1 MGILGQHQKNVPIEC
16 LDVFNEELALSGEFS
31 IPCFGVE
38 AYFSVGTG
46 SSEIRFW
53 NTTSVEAILEG
64 SKEAR
69 EGAKKAKKN
78 EKLGECRKKKFFG
91 GFENNFTDN
100 IELKDKLHSSDEEG
114 EGDEDEEN
122 KKDDEDEKQNSDE
135 AGPKDSD
142 SLR

>member
-1 MGILGQHQKNVPIEC
+1 M
-16 LDVFNEELALSGEFS
+16 
-31 IPCFGVE
+31 
-38 AYFSVGTG
+38 GTG

-91 GFENNFTDN
+91 GFETNFTDD

-114 EGDEDEEN
+114 DSDENNDED
-122 KKDDEDEKQNSDE
+122 KKDQKGAEDENENSDE

-142 SLR
+142 SLRYR

>member
-1 MGILGQHQKNVPIEC
+1 M
-16 LDVFNEELALSGEFS
+16 
-31 IPCFGVE
+31 
-38 AYFSVGTG
+38 
-46 SSEIRFW
+46 
-53 NTTSVEAILEG
+53 EG

-91 GFENNFTDN
+91 GFESNFTDD
-100 IELKDKLHSSDEEG
+100 IELKEKLHSSDEEG
-114 EGDEDEEN
+114 EGDEDEESKN
-122 KKDDEDEKQNSDE
+122 DEKQNSDE

>member
-1 MGILGQHQKNVPIEC
+1 M
-16 LDVFNEELALSGEFS
+16 
-31 IPCFGVE
+31 
-38 AYFSVGTG
+38 GTG

-91 GFENNFTDN
+91 GFESNFTDD

-114 EGDEDEEN
+114 EGDVEDKEDNE
-122 KKDDEDEKQNSDE
+122 DDQGEKENSDE
-135 AGPKDSD
+135 AGPKDS
-142 SLR
+142 LR

>member
-1 MGILGQHQKNVPIEC
+1 M
-16 LDVFNEELALSGEFS
+16 
-31 IPCFGVE
+31 
-38 AYFSVGTG
+38 GTG

-91 GFENNFTDN
+91 GFETNFTDD

-114 EGDEDEEN
+114 DSDENNDKKDQKGAEDENE
-122 KKDDEDEKQNSDE
+122 NSDE

-142 SLR
+142 SLRYR